1 MCPLNKTK
9 KQHIFFSKKNCV
21 YTNKKVT
28 HFFLEKN
35 LCTVDKKKKK
45 KKRATEQFLFSK
57 KT

>member
-9 KQHIFFSKKNCV
+9 KKHIFLAKKKKNCV
-21 YTNKKVT
+21 YANKKVT
-28 HFFLEKN
+28 HFLEKN
-35 LCTVDKKKKK
+35 LCTVDK